1 MNSKEIRESFIAFF
15 RERGHAVVPSSS
27 LLPDDPS
34 VLLTTAGMQQFKRY
48 FTGEL
53 NAAGDFGSRRAV
65 SVQKCFRTSDIDEV
79 GDETHLTFFEM
90 LGNFSFGPVESD
102 DPRDF
107 GRGGYFK
114 RAAIF
119 WAYEFT
125 TGILGISPERLTI
138 SVFEGDRDVPFDD
151 DSYRIWNEEIGI
163 PKNRMILGK
172 RADNFWGPTGDE
184 GPCGPTTEIYVAST
198 AAEAVAGKGVEI
210 WNLVFNEYYREK
222 DGRLRKLQ
230 NPGVDTGMGLERLTA
245 VMGGV
250 GSVFETDVFGDLL
263 AKINELAPTLDDRA
277 ARVFADHLRAAAFLI
292 ADGVRPSNKEA
303 GYILRRLLRR
313 LFAYRMKYDVHAD
326 LFPDAFRIIKEC
338 FGAFYP
344 ELNDLKTLLE
354 VADEEQRKFGVA
366 VGAGLKKLKDYE
378 NISGKDAF
386 YLYET
391 FGLPFELI
399 KEMAPKAAA
408 GLLRQ
413 DFDREFE
420 KHQEISRAGL
430 EKKFGGHGL
439 ILNTGE
445 LKAGSE
451 EELKKIVRLHTATHL
466 MHQALRETL
475 GEEVKQAG
483 SDINTDRLRFDFLFP
498 RKMTDEEKKKVE
510 EIVNRKIAED
520 LPVGFSELSKEEA
533 EKTGALHFFKEKYP
547 DRVKVYYIGHSLND
561 AFSKEFCG
569 GPHVNH
575 TLEVGKFRI
584 IKEEAVGAGI
594 RRIKATAE

>member
-1 MNSKEIRESFIAFF
+1 
-15 RERGHAVVPSSS
+15 
-27 LLPDDPS
+27 
-34 VLLTTAGMQQFKRY
+34 
-48 FTGEL
+48 
-53 NAAGDFGSRRAV
+53 
-65 SVQKCFRTSDIDEV
+65 
-79 GDETHLTFFEM
+79 
-90 LGNFSFGPVESD
+90 
-102 DPRDF
+102 
-107 GRGGYFK
+107 
-114 RAAIF
+114 
-119 WAYEFT
+119 
-125 TGILGISPERLTI
+125 
-138 SVFEGDRDVPFDD
+138 
-151 DSYRIWNEEIGI
+151 
-163 PKNRMILGK
+163 
-172 RADNFWGPTGDE
+172 
-184 GPCGPTTEIYVAST
+184 
-198 AAEAVAGKGVEI
+198 
-210 WNLVFNEYYREK
+210 
-222 DGRLRKLQ
+222 
-230 NPGVDTGMGLERLTA
+230 
-245 VMGGV
+245 
-250 GSVFETDVFGDLL
+250 
-263 AKINELAPTLDDRA
+263 
-277 ARVFADHLRAAAFLI
+277 
-292 ADGVRPSNKEA
+292 
-303 GYILRRLLRR
+303 
-313 LFAYRMKYDVHAD
+313 
-326 LFPDAFRIIKEC
+326 
-338 FGAFYP
+338 
-344 ELNDLKTLLE
+344 
-354 VADEEQRKFGVA
+354 
-366 VGAGLKKLKDYE
+366 
-378 NISGKDAF
+378 
-386 YLYET
+386 
-391 FGLPFELI
+391 
-399 KEMAPKAAA
+399 MAPKAAA

-445 LKAGSE
+445 LKAAGE